1 MSSNFFNVGN
11 TLEAL
16 NNAKNQVAEQNFQ
29 NALENIQDTANEK
42 LTLYGDIE
50 KGSGTLLGGIAGTK
64 AVIGGIKKL
73 KTKISDLKNLRKNKG
88 KSLEER
94 DGEGELDNGADEAE
108 EGIDGLTD
116 NLTETAENLTSN
128 LTENLSS
135 ITDNVSNVVNN
146 AVSQVGNA
154 TENLVSNAT
163 NTIQDGLNT
172 ATETLQNGMDGI
184 VNNGR
189 NILDTLVKGKGG
201 TDTPEVEMTS
211 MEGRTEGLAG
221 EAETADETIA
231 NPVDVLMGRATIP
244 KYPISNVEN
253 QYYSGNR
260 QVQEQQQMGAEDRDA
275 PEAPEPEVGSED
287 FPEPITDE
295 QFREETTEDF
305 PDLPDADPENPEA
318 GVAFE
323 DPASEFGG
331 TQPEGIAN
339 ITTDTS
345 FGVPETSTALE
356 TGAEVGGEIADE
368 AIGTALD
375 ATGIGSIIGIPLQI
389 LGLLGAGAGVL
400 TGIFGSD
407 SASSQ
412 ETQATQQ
419 AQKAEAQAKALPANV
434 AGKFAPQIQ
443 SQAQRIVGGY

>member
-29 NALENIQDTANEK
+29 NALEDIQDTANEK

-50 KGSGTLLGGIAGTK
+50 KGSGTLLGGIAGAK
-64 AVIGGIKKL
+64 AVVSGFKKFKGKL
-73 KTKISDLKNLRKNKG
+73 QDFKNRG

-94 DGEGELDNGADEAE
+94 NSEGGADNDAGDAE
-108 EGIDGLTD
+108 EGLDGLTD

-128 LTENLSS
+128 LTDNLSS

-146 AVSQVGNA
+146 AVSQVGNTA
-154 TENLVSNAT
+154 ENLVSNAT
-163 NTIQDGLNT
+163 NTIQDGLSG

-201 TDTPEVEMTS
+201 TDTGEVEMTS
-211 MEGRTEGLAG
+211 MEGRTEGLSG

-231 NPVDVLMGRATIP
+231 NPVDVLMERATIP
-244 KYPISNVEN
+244 KYPISNEGN

-260 QVQEQQQMGAEDRDA
+260 QVREQEQMGAEDRDA

-287 FPEPITDE
+287 FPDLPEEEP
-295 QFREETTEDF
+295 EDF

-318 GVAFE
+318 GVPAE
-323 DPASEFGG
+323 DPAGEFGG
-331 TQPEGIAN
+331 TQAEGIEG
-339 ITTDTS
+339 ITTDTD
-345 FGVPETSTALE
+345 FGVPAIDTAGEVAGEVAGEAGLE
-356 TGAEVGGEIADE
+356 AVGAG
-368 AIGTALD
+368 LD
-375 ATGIGSIIGIPLQI
+375 ATGIGAIIGIPLQI
-389 LGLLGAGAGVL
+389 LGLVGAGAGVL

-407 SASSQ
+407 SASNT
-412 ETQATQQ
+412 ETQQTQQ

-434 AGKFAPQIQ
+434 AGKFAPAIQ